1 MNELFQLPDVTII
14 SDDNRINLCFPLIV
28 SPGCW
33 LPAAVLGD
41 DPKGEKGKLREFPSF
56 PLLGFLWGK
65 RAELTLAF
73 VGFRADL
80 WQVRRESWSTLEPQ
94 GQGGAQSCSLEL
106 QRGVLLFRIKEV
118 SQHCFNTPWA
128 AQ

>member
-1 MNELFQLPDVTII
+1 MNELLQLPDVTII
-14 SDDNRINLCFPLIV
+14 SDDNRINLYFPLIV

-41 DPKGEKGKLREFPSF
+41 DPGGEKGKLREFPSF
-56 PLLGFLWGK
+56 PLAGFLWGK

-80 WQVRRESWSTLEPQ
+80 WQVRRESWSTLEP
-94 GQGGAQSCSLEL
+94 GPRRSPKLLSGASKRSFAVQNKGNLPA
-106 QRGVLLFRIKEV
+106 LL
-118 SQHCFNTPWA
+118 
-128 AQ
+128 